1 MVNHFIEWIS
11 VLQDTCGKYCESHLY
26 ASKIMRDMTGRLLAT
41 KVLISAVLL
50 LTLSFFIT
58 QTIKNVNEH
67 G

>member
-26 ASKIMRDMTGRLLAT
+26 ARKIMRGMTGRLLAT

-50 LTLSFFIT
+50 LHLSFFIM
-58 QTIKNVNEH
+58 QTMKNVNEH